1 MALNLD
7 TLKKAHQFKF
17 ETKTLGEL
25 LCQNFSFSAMS
36 EAAKWLADNDK
47 KDSVEFARYLTSIL
61 CQPVDKEGDEDNR
74 INIDQ
79 EKSLNQSELEEFSRL
94 FIERNRY
101 LLEDQDKRETI
112 RKEDKE
118 GKVVVSFKNHISD
131 ELVKRN
137 DESET
142 DHLLRVVD
150 VYIAQSNKRTKKLF
164 ESSTKDLF
172 SSATL
177 GLLAENQRISKSLG
191 SSLVHHEP
199 FKLPEMPGNPVF
211 ETNRQLASFGKELNE
226 VGSLIK
232 SMNDLGVKMAMDSAA
247 ATARTKFWNNLMF
260 GLGLITLAVTAVFS
274 YLSYASSDD
283 SSSQVESLLI
293 EQNKLLATQGENQ
306 KELIKAIFS
315 VSPVLDTEIVQGED
329 QEQMLKDISAQLE
342 HITNQSSSQS
352 SAVRAP
358 QSGASD

>member
-1 MALNLD
+1 MVLNLD

-17 ETKTLGEL
+17 ETKSLGEL
-25 LCQNFSFSAMS
+25 LCQNFSLSAMS
-36 EAAKWLADNDK
+36 EAAKWLSDNDK
-47 KDSVEFARYLTSIL
+47 KDSIEFARYLTSLL

-79 EKSLNQSELEEFSRL
+79 AKSLNQSELAEFSKL

-112 RKEDKE
+112 RKEDEE
-118 GKVVVSFKNHISD
+118 GEVVVSFNDHISD

-150 VYIAQSNKRTKKLF
+150 VYIAQSSKRTKKLF
-164 ESSTKDLF
+164 ESATQDLF

-177 GLLAENQRISKSLG
+177 GLLAENQRISKRLG
-191 SSLVHHEP
+191 SSLVHRET
-199 FKLPEMPGNPVF
+199 FQLPEMPENPIF

-232 SMNDLGVKMAMDSAA
+232 SMNDLGVQMAMDSAA
-247 ATARTKFWNNLMF
+247 ATARTKFWNNVMF
-260 GLGLITLAVTAVFS
+260 GLGLITLVVTAVFS
-274 YLSYASSDD
+274 YLSYASSDN
-283 SSSQVESLLI
+283 SSSQVENLLI
-293 EQNKLLATQGENQ
+293 EQNNLLATQGENQ
-306 KELIKAIFS
+306 KELIEAIFS
-315 VSPVLDTEIVQGED
+315 VSLALETELVQGED

-342 HITNQSSSQS
+342 HITSQSSSQP
-352 SAVRAP
+352 SAARTP